1 MPRSLTRLIV
11 VVGALYLAALTA
23 IVFWPTPVDASFTG
37 VLARLIAW
45 LGRRGLG
52 WIDYGVIESGAN
64 VLLFV
69 PFGLL
74 GALLLRA
81 RWAWLAIVLAAA
93 TSTAIETAQLLLLSA
108 RYSSTQ
114 DVLMNT
120 LGATLGAAAG
130 IVLRAWLTARERR
143 RAAES
148 DLAFA
153 HIPLRSSSG
162 VVGDQ

>member
-11 VVGALYLAALTA
+11 TVGALYLGALA
-23 IVFWPTPVDASFTG
+23 SIAFWPTPVDAPFG
-37 VLARLIAW
+37 GLIARALGW
-45 LGRRGLG
+45 LERRGLG

-81 RWAWLAIVLAAA
+81 RWTGLVIL
-93 TSTAIETAQLLLLSA
+93 
-108 RYSSTQ
+108 
-114 DVLMNT
+114 
-120 LGATLGAAAG
+120 LGAAVSTVIETGQLVLLSDRFASLHDVLTNTIGAG
-130 IVLRAWLTARERR
+130 VGAVVGVLLRWWLTARERR

-153 HIPLRSSSG
+153 HIPLRSTSG
-162 VVGDQ
+162 VVGDR